1 MTTTAADTRA
11 LQARLLEEIP
21 LARHMEIRVLCS
33 DRRSLLLSAPLAA
46 NSNHKGTAFGG
57 SLYSVAVLAGWG
69 LLTLELE
76 ARGID
81 AQIVIQECQVDYLLP
96 VSGDFTAR
104 ATAPDAA
111 VLERCAR
118 TLARYGRARIDVAVA
133 IEHAGSEAVR
143 LRATYVVVRS

>member
-1 MTTTAADTRA
+1 MGAAH
-11 LQARLLEEIP
+11 AR
-21 LARHMEIRVLCS
+21 V
-33 DRRSLLLSAPLAA
+33 
-46 NSNHKGTAFGG
+46 
-57 SLYSVAVLAGWG
+57 
-69 LLTLELE
+69 E

-81 AQIVIQECQVDYLLP
+81 AEIVIQECQVDYLLP

-133 IEHAGSEAVR
+133 IEHAGSDAVR
-143 LRATYVVVRS
+143 LRGTYVVARS

>member
-69 LLTLELE
+69 LLTLE
-76 ARGID
+76 
-81 AQIVIQECQVDYLLP
+81 
-96 VSGDFTAR
+96 SKR
-104 ATAPDAA
+104 AASM
-111 VLERCAR
+111 RK
-118 TLARYGRARIDVAVA
+118 
-133 IEHAGSEAVR
+133 S
-143 LRATYVVVRS
+143 